1 MNHRLSACLQPLLPL
16 EVTSLDS
23 FERMISAWADND
35 TLPTAVELISSI
47 ARRVQ
52 RLPLSDGDS
61 FKEPL
66 GYFNFAL
73 MSASQALY
81 ILRDTILYFH
91 LPLKDREQ
99 AIFSIKLAVVI
110 MAFYNP
116 LPALIR
122 SFIIRS
128 NSEDVFDFSERLLDF
143 FKRNDGCT
151 LSLLRN
157 SGCSDRD
164 VSALALLIVCQDV
177 SEDIWR
183 SIRSG
188 GDNDLIPCIHS
199 FITLN
204 IRDYKEHYSGVTDA
218 VHQAQTLVIQKELER
233 RLANGPAA
241 SASFTT
247 VLAITIYTLFEEE
260 LSEYSGAN
268 HQEYVHFYGGEVYA
282 TEKFF
287 SLVHSKLK
295 QLFPTIERDR
305 INSIS
310 SAVQCGIFELEPSGQ
325 MFTTRSEKKSDT
337 DAGFVRSL
345 RLINPQSYFA
355 PSSEWFKKYQD
366 HCSALK
372 KKMAKDRELP
382 IISKQE
388 IAEERATICTKEH
401 RMMDPAGPLTEKAI
415 RENAFWSSL
424 FVNVLR
430 EKSLEDQK
438 ARMQKKNMRS
448 SIFWAAA
455 KKNSEESEKRY
466 KEEAAKYTTEIQLEA
481 EKRLSGKLLP
491 KEDPIEQK
499 SKPTSAEAA
508 VSSSNSPS
516 SAPKEAKEKS
526 KKAKASASLSSV
538 SVDAPSSEAKADG
551 TNISGD
557 EPSGSVESS
566 PCNVSEAQT
575 EGIVFPD
582 ILSRLNLS
590 LKYLFAPSQDV
601 VNQIAGSSGGLKG
614 KIASNCSS
622 DEKGC
627 DTVKPIVS
635 SSNAQS
641 EVSQSSNLSAEKPS
655 TSAPEVS
662 AEVHQ
667 TLSSSESEEAVY
679 DSESSKE
686 VQAEDKNPACS
697 KETESPSTEI
707 AASETDKVT
716 EATTQPKE
724 SGGAIPSESPA
735 SPIVSGSASEEA
747 SVTDISAK
755 EQLTNNPPN
764 MEEDLYFDPVPQ
776 SFKDPAHR
784 EAPNKAS
791 NTEAL
796 FIVASKDSE
805 TVADKISVNDQEVT
819 SSHLKAQADTS
830 CASNSTSDSQT
841 INENALAEDTES
853 DGECVSEDEEYNEE
867 PDAVSGLSALE
878 GEEHDEFSIELPS
891 VSSKDYAGAEL
902 EDNRPQSS
910 NTQDSINSAAE
921 NPVNADGKT
930 LKNNTAKNE
939 RKVGSIAYREE
950 AKTSVVKSPSASEK
964 NKTRAGASSKKTA
977 ASKPK
982 SSSGSQTALGA
993 KTAKTGS
1000 TAAKTA
1006 VRTTRA
1012 AAAAKSNAPSSK
1024 AKESAGAARTK
1035 PAATSAKTSAASK
1048 TQPKAAAS
1056 KQSPANKSTATKK
1069 STSAKKT
1076 GASTKQTSVGTQ
1088 KTASRKETEPNKSN
1102 P

>member
-16 EVTSLDS
+16 EVTSLDN

-99 AIFSIKLAVVI
+99 AILSIKLAVVI

-164 VSALALLIVCQDV
+164 ISALALLIVCQDV

-218 VHQAQTLVIQKELER
+218 VQQAQTLVIQKDLER
-233 RLANGPAA
+233 RLANGPVA

-287 SLVHSKLK
+287 SLVHFKLK
-295 QLFPTIERDR
+295 QLFPTIEWDR

-325 MFTTRSEKKSDT
+325 MFSTRCDKKSDT
-337 DAGFVRSL
+337 DTGFVRSL

-372 KKMAKDRELP
+372 KKMAKGRELP

-388 IAEERATICTKEH
+388 IAEERATICTKEN
-401 RMMDPAGPLTEKAI
+401 RMTDPAGPLTEKAI

-499 SKPTSAEAA
+499 STPTSADAA
-508 VSSSNSPS
+508 ASSSNSPS

-526 KKAKASASLSSV
+526 KKAKTSASLSSA

-566 PCNVSEAQT
+566 SCNVSEAQT

-601 VNQIAGSSGGLKG
+601 VIQIAGSFGGLKR
-614 KIASNCSS
+614 KMASNCSS

-627 DTVKPIVS
+627 DTMKPIVS

-641 EVSQSSNLSAEKPS
+641 EVSQSSNLSAEAPS
-655 TSAPEVS
+655 ASAPEVS
-662 AEVHQ
+662 AKVHQ

-679 DSESSKE
+679 DSQPAKE
-686 VQAEDKNPACS
+686 VQGKDKNPACS
-697 KETESPSTEI
+697 KETESSSAEI
-707 AASETDKVT
+707 AAAETDKIT

-776 SFKDPAHR
+776 SLKGPAHR

-791 NTEAL
+791 NTEVL
-796 FIVASKDSE
+796 SVAV
-805 TVADKISVNDQEVT
+805 TVADKLSVNDQEVT
-819 SSHLKAQADTS
+819 SSLLKAQTDSSRAS
-830 CASNSTSDSQT
+830 SNSASGSQT

-853 DGECVSEDEEYNEE
+853 DEECVSEDEKYNDE
-867 PDAVSGLSALE
+867 PDVVSGLSALDDE
-878 GEEHDEFSIELPS
+878 GQDEFSIELPS
-891 VSSKDYAGAEL
+891 LSSENYAGAEL

-910 NTQDSINSAAE
+910 NTQDSVNSAAE

-993 KTAKTGS
+993 KTTKTGS
-1000 TAAKTA
+1000 TAAKTSSETTKTAA
-1006 VRTTRA
+1006 V
-1012 AAAAKSNAPSSK
+1012 AKSGSSSSK
-1024 AKESAGAARTK
+1024 AKGTTGASRAK

-1048 TQPKAAAS
+1048 TQPKATAS

>member
-99 AIFSIKLAVVI
+99 AILSIKLAVMI

-218 VHQAQTLVIQKELER
+218 VHQAQTLVIQKDLER

-241 SASFTT
+241 SASFAT

-295 QLFPTIERDR
+295 QLFPTIEWDR

-310 SAVQCGIFELEPSGQ
+310 SSVQCGIFELEPSGQ
-325 MFTTRSEKKSDT
+325 MFTTRSDKKSDT
-337 DAGFVRSL
+337 DTGFVRSL

-372 KKMAKDRELP
+372 KKMAKGRELP

-401 RMMDPAGPLTEKAI
+401 RMTDPARPLTEKAI

-508 VSSSNSPS
+508 ASSSNSPFP
-516 SAPKEAKEKS
+516 APEEAKEKS
-526 KKAKASASLSSV
+526 KEVKTSAAVSSAS
-538 SVDAPSSEAKADG
+538 VDTPSSEAKADD
-551 TNISGD
+551 TNVSGD

-566 PCNVSEAQT
+566 SCNISEAQT

-601 VNQIAGSSGGLKG
+601 VKQIAGSFGGLKG
-614 KIASNCSS
+614 KMASNCSS

-641 EVSQSSNLSAEKPS
+641 EVSQSSNLCAEAPSAF
-655 TSAPEVS
+655 APEVS
-662 AEVHQ
+662 AKVHQ
-667 TLSSSESEEAVY
+667 TLSSSESKEAVY
-679 DSESSKE
+679 DSQSAKE
-686 VQAEDKNPACS
+686 VQGKDKNPACS
-697 KETESPSTEI
+697 KETESPSAEI
-707 AASETDKVT
+707 AAAETDKVT

-724 SGGAIPSESPA
+724 PGGAIPSESPA
-735 SPIVSGSASEEA
+735 STTVSGSASEEA

-755 EQLTNNPPN
+755 ELLTNNPPN
-764 MEEDLYFDPVPQ
+764 KEEDLYFDPVPQ
-776 SFKDPAHR
+776 SLKDPAHR

-796 FIVASKDSE
+796 SVAASKDSE
-805 TVADKISVNDQEVT
+805 TVADKLSVNDQEVT
-819 SSHLKAQADTS
+819 SSLLKAQTDS
-830 CASNSTSDSQT
+830 SRASNSASDSQT

-853 DGECVSEDEEYNEE
+853 DEECVSEDEEYNEE

-891 VSSKDYAGAEL
+891 VSSEDY
-902 EDNRPQSS
+902 
-910 NTQDSINSAAE
+910 
-921 NPVNADGKT
+921 
-930 LKNNTAKNE
+930 
-939 RKVGSIAYREE
+939 
-950 AKTSVVKSPSASEK
+950 
-964 NKTRAGASSKKTA
+964 AGASSKKTA
-977 ASKPK
+977 ASKTK
-982 SSSGSQTALGA
+982 SSSGSQTASGA
-993 KTAKTGS
+993 KTTKTDS
-1000 TAAKTA
+1000 TAAKTSSK
-1006 VRTTRA
+1006 TTKT
-1012 AAAAKSNAPSSK
+1012 AAAAKSNSSSSK
-1024 AKESAGAARTK
+1024 TKGTTGASRAK
-1035 PAATSAKTSAASK
+1035 PAATSANTSAASK

-1088 KTASRKETEPNKSN
+1088 KTASRKETEPNKST

>member
-16 EVTSLDS
+16 EVTSLNS

-99 AIFSIKLAVVI
+99 AILSIKLAVVI

-164 VSALALLIVCQDV
+164 ISALALLIVCQDV

-218 VHQAQTLVIQKELER
+218 VQQAQTLVIQKDLER
-233 RLANGPAA
+233 RLANGPVA

-287 SLVHSKLK
+287 SLVHFKLK
-295 QLFPTIERDR
+295 QLFPTIEWDR

-325 MFTTRSEKKSDT
+325 MFTTRSDKKSDT
-337 DAGFVRSL
+337 DSGFVRSL

-372 KKMAKDRELP
+372 KKMAKGRELP

-401 RMMDPAGPLTEKAI
+401 RMTDPAGPLTEKAI

-499 SKPTSAEAA
+499 STPTSAEAA
-508 VSSSNSPS
+508 ASSSNSPS
-516 SAPKEAKEKS
+516 SAPEEAKEKS
-526 KKAKASASLSSV
+526 KEVKTSVAVSSASV
-538 SVDAPSSEAKADG
+538 NTPSSEAKADG
-551 TNISGD
+551 TNVSGD
-557 EPSGSVESS
+557 EPSNSVESS
-566 PCNVSEAQT
+566 SCNASESQVEET
-575 EGIVFPD
+575 EFPS
-582 ILSRLNLS
+582 ILNRLNLS

-601 VNQIAGSSGGLKG
+601 VNQIAGFFGGLKG
-614 KIASNCSS
+614 KMASNCSS
-622 DEKGC
+622 DEKGY

-641 EVSQSSNLSAEKPS
+641 EVSQSSNLSAEAPS
-655 TSAPEVS
+655 ASAPEVS

-667 TLSSSESEEAVY
+667 TLSSSESKEAVY
-679 DSESSKE
+679 DSQSAKE
-686 VQAEDKNPACS
+686 VQGKDKNPACS
-697 KETESPSTEI
+697 KETESPSAEI
-707 AASETDKVT
+707 AAAETDEVT

-724 SGGAIPSESPA
+724 SGSNPSESPA

-747 SVTDISAK
+747 PVTDISAK
-755 EQLTNNPPN
+755 ELLANNPPN
-764 MEEDLYFDPVPQ
+764 KEEDLYFDPVPQ
-776 SFKDPAHR
+776 SLKDPAHR

-796 FIVASKDSE
+796 SVVVPKDSE

-830 CASNSTSDSQT
+830 RASNSASDSQT

-853 DGECVSEDEEYNEE
+853 DEAFVSEDEEYNEE
-867 PDAVSGLSALE
+867 PDAVSGLSALDDE
-878 GEEHDEFSIELPS
+878 GQDEFSIELPS
-891 VSSKDYAGAEL
+891 LSSENYAGAEL

-910 NTQDSINSAAE
+910 NTQDSVNSAAE
-921 NPVNADGKT
+921 NHVNADGKT

-939 RKVGSIAYREE
+939 RKVGSIAYREK
-950 AKTSVVKSPSASEK
+950 AKTPVIKNPSASEK

-993 KTAKTGS
+993 KTTKTGS
-1000 TAAKTA
+1000 TAAKTSSETTKTAA
-1006 VRTTRA
+1006 V
-1012 AAAAKSNAPSSK
+1012 AKSGSSSSK
-1024 AKESAGAARTK
+1024 AKGTTGASRAK

-1048 TQPKAAAS
+1048 TQSKAAAS

-1069 STSAKKT
+1069 STSANKT